1 MGTAT
6 RNASQ
11 DEESDSP
18 WTRIPFCH
26 RGFVSETRS
35 GPSAAV
41 GAGHISVLREH
52 GRWPP
57 TQRCADSAV
66 TASAVKRTGW
76 EPPSGLGA
84 VVCDAGGR
92 PEARGRPL
100 WSPAPSGCSLRLCR
114 WRDHQPLCQEAPPSS
129 SSLPTLK
136 PLEGTTV
143 LSRAL
148 RKRLSRTFACR
159 AATLS
164 RPCHPLFPG
173 APPLAGKPRRC
184 LAGRDTGRGQMRGSK
199 CHSFPRRLRCE
210 SW

>member
-1 MGTAT
+1 MPLRTRRATPLGLVFRFATGGSSLRRVPGRVPPLAPGTSLSCVSTDAG
-6 RNASQ
+6 R
-11 DEESDSP
+11 
-18 WTRIPFCH
+18 RR
-26 RGFVSETRS
+26 RGVLTLRS
-35 GPSAAV
+35 
-41 GAGHISVLREH
+41 
-52 GRWPP
+52 
-57 TQRCADSAV
+57 
-66 TASAVKRTGW
+66 
-76 EPPSGLGA
+76 LGA
-84 VVCDAGGR
+84 VVRDAGGR

-148 RKRLSRTFACR
+148 RKRVSRTFACR